1 LSLDSPQFAELRTC
15 WKTFFLQSTTKASSY
30 DLRTAFQA
38 AFARSRSRQHVL
50 TSFEIA
56 VTGPRRD
63 LWLAALPALTRG
75 RPRLAAWL
83 RATVETT
90 LAAVG
95 LDEDN

>member
-1 LSLDSPQFAELRTC
+1 MSKTKSNVKNKTC
-15 WKTFFLQSTTKASSY
+15 
-30 DLRTAFQA
+30 
-38 AFARSRSRQHVL
+38 RSRQHVL
-50 TSFEIA
+50 TSFETA

>member
-1 LSLDSPQFAELRTC
+1 MIGACGPLSLGEVSSVCVCLLTPPRTLWSGAC
-15 WKTFFLQSTTKASSY
+15 VDRKFLT
-30 DLRTAFQA
+30 
-38 AFARSRSRQHVL
+38 L
-50 TSFEIA
+50 TSFETA